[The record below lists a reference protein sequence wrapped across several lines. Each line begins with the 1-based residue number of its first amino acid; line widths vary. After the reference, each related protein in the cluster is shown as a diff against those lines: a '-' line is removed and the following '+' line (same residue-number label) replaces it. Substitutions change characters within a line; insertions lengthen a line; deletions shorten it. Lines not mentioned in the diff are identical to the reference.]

1 MRPHIVDA
9 SGAVSWPFVYPLIL
23 NDRLARTFSP
33 DFEHPQRLRWFRGG
47 ALLSVDDE
55 RWFPL
60 GTDKL
65 GRDLFARVLFGAR
78 VSLAVAAV
86 AASLSLGFGALVG
99 GLAGMAGGRIER
111 ALMAATDLIIALP
124 ALYVAL
130 TLRAALPLVLSDAA
144 IFWAMTGVLALLG
157 WPIVARGVRA
167 IVAGE
172 NRREYAEAARA
183 SGAGRT
189 RLLRR
194 HLLPAAGGY
203 MAVQATLLVPAFILA
218 EATLSYV
225 GLGFTGSPSWGSLLE
240 GVTDAGLLL
249 EAPWL
254 LAPAIAIAATILS
267 VNLLTGVASPTRRQ
281 AHAANRQT

>member
-1 MRPHIVDA
+1 MRPHVFDR
-9 SGAVSWPFVYPLIL
+9 SGAMRWPFVYPLTL
-23 NDRLARTFSP
+23 DDRLARRFSP
-33 DFEHPQRLRWFRGG
+33 DLEHPQPLRWFHDG
-47 ALLSVDDE
+47 ALVSVDDGQ
-55 RWFPL
+55 WFPL

-78 VSLAVAAV
+78 VSLAVAAL
-86 AASLSLGFGALVG
+86 AATASLGLGALVG
-99 GLAGMAGGRIER
+99 GLAGMAGGRVDR
-111 ALMAATDLIIALP
+111 ALMGGTDLIIALP

-130 TLRAALPLVLSDAA
+130 TLRTALPLVLSDAA
-144 IFWAMTGVLALLG
+144 IFWTMTGVLALLG

-183 SGAGRT
+183 SGATGT

-194 HLLPAAGGY
+194 HLLPAARGY
-203 MAVQATLLVPAFILA
+203 MVVQATLLVPAFILA

-225 GLGFTGSPSWGSLLE
+225 GLGFNATPSWGSLLE
-240 GVTDAGLLL
+240 GLTDGALLV

-254 LAPAIAIAATILS
+254 LAPAIAIALTILS
-267 VNLLTGVASPTRRQ
+267 VNLLTGGARPIQSGLHGTARKP
-281 AHAANRQT
+281 